1 MKKMLVVVGMLMI
14 FLSGCVVHD
23 RHSGYRDGYRHKGP
37 KYERK
42 YDHRKKYKSNR
53 SYHRSRSCSPGQA
66 KKGRC

>member
-23 RHSGYRDGYRHKGP
+23 RHSGYRDGYRYKGP

-42 YDHRKKYKSNR
+42 YDHHKKYKSNR
-53 SYHRSRSCSPGQA
+53 SYHRSRFCPPGQA